1 MPGDWLRPEW
11 GAPSAVRALMS
22 TRRGGVSTAPFD
34 SLNLARHAAMGHD
47 RLENVEENR
56 RRFAQALGAAPVFLR
71 QVHGTEVV
79 VVGPENLVPGA
90 LAPQA
95 DASVTTTPGIACVAL
110 AADCLPVLF
119 CTRDGRA
126 VGAAHAGWRG
136 LAAGVVQNAVSRL
149 CQVARCDADEVL
161 AWLGPCIGPRQFEVG
176 ADVVAAFRGI
186 TDPSWSDAAFRPCR
200 RRDGSSGWLADLPQL
215 AREALHDAGVSQV
228 DGGAWCTVEDPS
240 RFFSF
245 RRDGVTGRLAAG
257 IAIAA

>member
-11 GAPSAVRALMS
+11 GAPPSVRALMS
-22 TRRGGVSTAPFD
+22 TRRGGVSLAPFD
-34 SLNLARHAAMGHD
+34 SLNLGRSTALGQD
-47 RLENVEENR
+47 RAENVEENR
-56 RRFAQALGAAPVFLR
+56 RRFALALGAEPVFLR
-71 QVHGTEVV
+71 QVHGNEVV
-79 VVGPENLVPGA
+79 VVGPNHLAPGA
-90 LAPQA
+90 PAPQA

-136 LAAGVVQNAVSRL
+136 LAAGVLQNAVSRL
-149 CQVARCDADEVL
+149 CHVAGCDADAVL

-176 ADVVAAFRGI
+176 SDVVAAFRGI
-186 TDPSWSDAAFRPCR
+186 ADPSWSDAAFTPCR

-215 AREALHDAGVSQV
+215 AREALRDAGLSRV
-228 DGGAWCTVEDPS
+228 DGGNWCTVEDAS

-257 IAIAA
+257 IALGA